1 MLIIPG
7 IVIGLILGSIFAVGI
22 TLYGL
27 NESNQVGTLTED
39 SSHYI
44 TEDDPVIY
52 HVYQDV

>member
-7 IVIGLILGSIFAVGI
+7 IVIGLILGSIFAVGV
-22 TLYGL
+22 TLNGL

-52 HVYQDV
+52 HIYQDV